1 MKLKHFKMEICWN
14 ALISILYNLSQLF
27 FDIQHQAEDKA
38 SVYPG
43 DIFTSTEKNS
53 LCQTYVSSW
62 LFAIS
67 GLFCFV
73 FNF

>member
-38 SVYPG
+38 SMYPG
-43 DIFTSTEKNS
+43 DIFTSAEKNN
-53 LCQTYVSSW
+53 LRQTYVSSW
-62 LFAIS
+62 LFCYFFFF
-67 GLFCFV
+67 L
-73 FNF
+73 NFKF